1 MLDIPQELLQDPQR
15 LRSADGS
22 SGRDG
27 CRVPLPWRG
36 TEPPFGFSPLDPA
49 EAWLPAPRAWSAL
62 TVEAQRGD
70 AASTWELYRRALE
83 IRRDLPALGD
93 GALAWHTA
101 PDGVLVFRR
110 APGFVCTVN
119 TGDEPVA
126 LPRPGKLLLA
136 SAPMDAAAEPA
147 VHMAGGAHEP
157 ASAPVADDEV
167 LLPPNTT
174 AWWSAA

>member
-1 MLDIPQELLQDPQR
+1 MQ
-15 LRSADGS
+15 
-22 SGRDG
+22 
-27 CRVPLPWRG
+27 
-36 TEPPFGFSPLDPA
+36 
-49 EAWLPAPRAWSAL
+49 
-62 TVEAQRGD
+62 AQRSD
-70 AASTWELYRRALE
+70 EASTWQLYRRALKA
-83 IRRDLPALGD
+83 RHDLPALGD

-136 SAPMDAAAEPA
+136 SAPMDTAE
-147 VHMAGGAHEP
+147 
-157 ASAPVADDEV
+157 APEADDDV

-174 AWWSAA
+174 AWWTAA